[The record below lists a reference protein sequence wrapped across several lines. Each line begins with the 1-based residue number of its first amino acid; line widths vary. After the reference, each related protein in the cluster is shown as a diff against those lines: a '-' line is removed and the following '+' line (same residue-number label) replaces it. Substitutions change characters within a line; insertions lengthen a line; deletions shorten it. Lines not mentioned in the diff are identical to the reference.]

1 LIILDEALN
10 YYEKND
16 VEEIRYSELKRLCNN
31 RLTKLTNGRQ
41 TDFGRSFD
49 KFIEYLESDEEPSKR
64 FLRRNKVSSKKT
76 FIILDVPKVVNLLR
90 KKGLHGSTD
99 DDDDLIA
106 QSLGPLR
113 MSDFLST
120 AKIDYINDGYLK
132 NIRLGSVMV
141 LEQSR
146 TNYFTIQWILQKYI
160 KRIQCN

>member
-113 MSDFLST
+113 MSDF
-120 AKIDYINDGYLK
+120 
-132 NIRLGSVMV
+132 
-141 LEQSR
+141 
-146 TNYFTIQWILQKYI
+146 QWILQKYI
-160 KRIQCN
+160 KLIQCN